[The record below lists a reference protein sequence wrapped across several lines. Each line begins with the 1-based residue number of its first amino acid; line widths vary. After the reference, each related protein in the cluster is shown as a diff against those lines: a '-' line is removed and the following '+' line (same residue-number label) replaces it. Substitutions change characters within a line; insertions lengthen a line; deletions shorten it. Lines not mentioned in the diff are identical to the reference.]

1 MITFI
6 ILTFISGII
15 SCVCFDE
22 TCCNSG
28 YLSRRNTK
36 RNARK
41 KWKSDQQKNDKLKN
55 EMRTKK
61 IEMTNRNEATI

>member
-1 MITFI
+1 MKHVA
-6 ILTFISGII
+6 ILVI
-15 SCVCFDE
+15 
-22 TCCNSG
+22 
-28 YLSRRNTK
+28 SRRNKK